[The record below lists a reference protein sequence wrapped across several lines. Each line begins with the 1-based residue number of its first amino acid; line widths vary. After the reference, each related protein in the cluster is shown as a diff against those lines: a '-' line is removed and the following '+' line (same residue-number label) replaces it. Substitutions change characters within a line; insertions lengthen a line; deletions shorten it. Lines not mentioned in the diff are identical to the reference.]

1 MEVQSIFIYPHIYVA
16 IKRGFEM
23 KLTWKGSWKKG
34 DIVLEA
40 ESAEELISTLEKLEV
55 IEKVI
60 PRTMS
65 INDVQDGSDSIPK
78 ISSSVGPSQ
87 AVREVLG
94 SAWGKTES
102 RTMKEINA
110 ILETNAIYFSASS
123 LSGVLTNM
131 TKKGELR
138 RSKKDDQWAYALSAE
153 T

>member
-1 MEVQSIFIYPHIYVA
+1 
-16 IKRGFEM
+16 M